1 MTTYSS
7 MHRWLYFSARQSN
20 LTGYLLATGSGCI
33 HTVNSILWRCL
44 IVLKLEW
51 LGYHMVK
58 KLWRYVKPF
67 SSDTGTQRTDLL
79 YKYHASVCWRAI
91 KSNGT
96 MGQMTGQFM
105 YVTWPFAYP
114 SLRLRWDKRAMKN
127 QTPSNQIKHNY
138 FQIIIFTSY
147 MRWKDRMCTATILWR
162 TIRTCVGAS
171 RGLEL
176 AILCL
181 VVQCSTTGLS

>member
-20 LTGYLLATGSGCI
+20 LTWYLLATGSGCI

-91 KSNGT
+91 KSNGM
-96 MGQMTGQFM
+96 MGQMTGQLM
-105 YVTWPFAYP
+105 TGQLAIRVSRHCVYDGTNVQW
-114 SLRLRWDKRAMKN
+114 K
-127 QTPSNQIKHNY
+127 IKHHQTKWNTTTFKLLY
-138 FQIIIFTSY
+138 SHHICGEKTV
-147 MRWKDRMCTATILWR
+147 
-162 TIRTCVGAS
+162 CVQRPFYGGPLGHVWVPAGDWNS
-171 RGLEL
+171 RSC
-176 AILCL
+176 A
-181 VVQCSTTGLS
+181 